1 MQRRTLIAQGL
12 ATGAAALVAP
22 SIARAA
28 WPEREITI
36 IVQYGP
42 GGSTDVSTRAIAAE
56 AEKIL
61 GVPVQIV
68 NRPGGQGT
76 VGVQT
81 VAAAR
86 PDGYT
91 IGTTGLAGLAIA
103 PHMLDVTYKSDD
115 FTFLPSFARYLYGI
129 AVRAESPHRTIMDL
143 VNAAK
148 ARRTTF
154 GATGAPN
161 NIGMFDIARVTG
173 TRFQFIPFGSGA
185 EAVTAT
191 LGGHVDAVIQNP
203 PEMLPALESGRLR
216 LLASASDIRW
226 KEYPDV
232 PTLREQ
238 GVDVTVDSMI
248 GIIGPKGIPQD
259 RAELLS
265 RAFLEA
271 ARKPALA
278 EILGRFGMVTSIM
291 QPAEF
296 ESTIRAAFDRFG
308 PQLREAGLARRR

>member
-1 MQRRTLIAQGL
+1 MQRRTLL
-12 ATGAAALVAP
+12 AAAPAALLAP
-22 SIARAA
+22 RLARAA
-28 WPEREITI
+28 TWPEREISV

-61 GVPVQIV
+61 GVPLQVV

-76 VGVQT
+76 VGPQQ

-91 IGTTGLAGLAIA
+91 LGTTGLAGTAIA
-103 PHMLDVTYKSDD
+103 PHMLDVPYSADS
-115 FTFLPSFARYLYGI
+115 FTFLPAFARYLYGI
-129 AVRAESPHRTIMDL
+129 AVRAESPHRSIADL
-143 VNAAK
+143 LAAAK
-148 ARRTTF
+148 AKRTTF
-154 GATGAPN
+154 AATGAPN
-161 NIGMFDIARVTG
+161 NIGMFDLGRKAG
-173 TRFQFIPFGSGA
+173 ARFQFVPFGSGA
-185 EAVTAT
+185 EAVTAA

-203 PEMLPALESGRLR
+203 PEMLPALQSGRLR
-216 LLASASDIRW
+216 LLASASAGRW

-238 GVDVTVDSMI
+238 GHDVVVDSMI
-248 GIIGPKGIPQD
+248 GFIAPKGVPEE
-259 RAELLS
+259 RLAVLS

-278 EILGRFGMVTSIM
+278 EILGRFGMVPAVM
-291 QPAEF
+291 QPDEF
-296 ESTIRAAFDRFG
+296 ERTVREAHDRFG
-308 PQLREAGLARRR
+308 PELREAGLARKR

>member
-1 MQRRTLIAQGL
+1 MRRRTLVAAG
-12 ATGAAALVAP
+12 TAALFAP
-22 SIARAA
+22 SLAKAA
-28 WPEREITI
+28 WPEREITL

-42 GGSTDVSTRAIAAE
+42 GGSTDVSTRAMAAE
-56 AEKIL
+56 VEKIL
-61 GVPVQIV
+61 GVTVQIV

-76 VGVQT
+76 VGPQQ

-86 PDGYT
+86 PDGYVL
-91 IGTTGLAGLAIA
+91 GTTGLAGLAIA
-103 PHMLDVTYKSDD
+103 PHMLEVSYTSDN
-115 FTFLPSFARYLYGI
+115 FTFLPAFARYLYGI
-129 AVRAESPHRTIMDL
+129 GVRADSPYRTLQDL
-143 VNAAK
+143 VDGAK

-161 NIGMFDIARVTG
+161 NIGMFDIARITKS
-173 TRFQFIPFGSGA
+173 RFQFVPFGSGA
-185 EAVTAT
+185 EAVTAA

-203 PEMLPALESGRLR
+203 PEMLPALQSGRLR
-216 LLASASDIRW
+216 LLASASVERW

-232 PTLREQ
+232 ATLREQ
-238 GVDVTVDSMI
+238 GIDVVVDSMI

-259 RAELLS
+259 RTELLT

-271 ARKPALA
+271 AQKPALA
-278 EILGRFGMVTSIM
+278 ETLGRLGMLPILM

-296 ESTIRAAFDRFG
+296 ESTVREAFDRFG

>member
-1 MQRRTLIAQGL
+1 MQRRTLIA
-12 ATGAAALVAP
+12 AGAAALAAP
-22 SIARAA
+22 RLALAA
-28 WPEREITI
+28 WPEREITV
-36 IVQYGP
+36 IVQYGA
-42 GGSTDVSTRAIAAE
+42 GGSTDVSTRAIATE

-76 VGVQT
+76 VGVQQI
-81 VAAAR
+81 AAAR

-103 PHMLDVTYKSDD
+103 PHMLDVAYTFDS
-115 FTFLPSFARYLYGI
+115 FTFLPAFARYLYGI
-129 AVRAESPHRTIMDL
+129 AVRAESPHRSIQDL

-148 ARRTTF
+148 SRRTTF

-161 NIGMFDIARVTG
+161 NIGMFDIARATG
-173 TRFQFIPFGSGA
+173 ARFQFVPFGSGA

-216 LLASASDIRW
+216 LLASASAGRW

-238 GVDVTVDSMI
+238 GIDVVVDSMI
-248 GIIGPKGIPQD
+248 GFIGPKGVPQD
-259 RAELLS
+259 RIERLTS
-265 RAFLEA
+265 AFLEA
-271 ARKPALA
+271 AQKPALA
-278 EILGRFGMVTSIM
+278 EILGRFGMVPSIL
-291 QPAEF
+291 QPPEF
-296 ESTIRAAFDRFG
+296 ERVAREAHDRFG

>member
-1 MQRRTLIAQGL
+1 MQRRTLL
-12 ATGAAALVAP
+12 AAGAAVIAAP
-22 SIARAA
+22 QIARAAA
-28 WPEREITI
+28 WPEREITV
-36 IVQYGP
+36 IVQYGA
-42 GGSTDVSTRAIAAE
+42 GGSTDVSTRAIASE

-76 VGVQT
+76 VGVQQI
-81 VAAAR
+81 AAAR

-103 PHMLDVTYKSDD
+103 PHMLDVSYTNDS

-129 AVRAESPHRTIMDL
+129 AVRAESPHQTIQDL

-148 ARRTTF
+148 TRRTTF

-161 NIGMFDIARVTG
+161 NIGMFDIARLTG
-173 TRFQFIPFGSGA
+173 ARFQFVPFGSGA
-185 EAVTAT
+185 EAVTAA

-203 PEMLPALESGRLR
+203 PEMLPALQSGRLR
-216 LLASASDIRW
+216 LLASGSAQRW
-226 KEYPDV
+226 KEFPNV

-238 GVDVTVDSMI
+238 GIDVLVDSMI
-248 GIIGPKGIPQD
+248 GLIGPKGIPED
-259 RAELLS
+259 RAAILT
-265 RAFLEA
+265 RAFTEA
-271 ARKPALA
+271 AQKPALG
-278 EILGRFGMVTSIM
+278 EILERFGMVSSLMTP
-291 QPAEF
+291 QQF
-296 ESTIRAAFDRFG
+296 EQSVREAHDRFG